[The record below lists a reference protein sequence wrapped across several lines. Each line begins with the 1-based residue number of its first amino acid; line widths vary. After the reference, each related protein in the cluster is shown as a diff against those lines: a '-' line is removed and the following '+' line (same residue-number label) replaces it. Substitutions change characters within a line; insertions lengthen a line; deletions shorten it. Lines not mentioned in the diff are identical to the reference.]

1 MTSVIARNQH
11 DHLGYRMGTWR
22 YCPLCGIEFRASN
35 AYSYRDRWWMHLT
48 ADHKRTPE
56 QARQL
61 LEDCRPLGK
70 TEWDGS

>member
-1 MTSVIARNQH
+1 
-11 DHLGYRMGTWR
+11 
-22 YCPLCGIEFRASN
+22 
-35 AYSYRDRWWMHLT
+35 MHLT